1 KTVGGIAST
10 ALVAG
15 LATTG
20 IIAAAPA
27 SAAVPS
33 PAPNPTLQGCGI
45 PVTLVLD
52 ASSSIGDSEQL
63 QVKQAANAF
72 LDGLDNTNSTARVVQ
87 FSGTSAQII
96 ARQPISGQG
105 LTDLKD

>member
-1 KTVGGIAST
+1 
-10 ALVAG
+10 
-15 LATTG
+15 
-20 IIAAAPA
+20 
-27 SAAVPS
+27 
-33 PAPNPTLQGCGI
+33 
-45 PVTLVLD
+45 VTLVLD

-96 ARQPISGQG
+96 ARHPISGQG
-105 LTDLKD
+105 LIDLKDAIDTKYHDRSATPTREPTGSRRSGGRTSPPRMASRRS